1 MLFVI
6 TVVVVCVGAVLS
18 VAGVYWGAAGTLRN
32 YRSLKSDLQRLDDI
46 ARDESIPDEQKSALR
61 HAIRTPHGNYGMVEY
76 FDEHAQLNALTLVAQ
91 GLKWPAL
98 LAVAG
103 VLLSAAGSVLS
114 LWL

>member
-1 MLFVI
+1 
-6 TVVVVCVGAVLS
+6 
-18 VAGVYWGAAGTLRN
+18 
-32 YRSLKSDLQRLDDI
+32 
-46 ARDESIPDEQKSALR
+46 
-61 HAIRTPHGNYGMVEY
+61 MVEY

-103 VLLSAAGSVLS
+103 VLLSAAGSVLP

>member
-18 VAGVYWGAAGTLRN
+18 VAGVYWGAAGTLRS
-32 YRSLKSDLQRLDDI
+32 YRTLKSDLQRLDDI
-46 ARDESIPDEQKSALR
+46 AHDESIPEEQKSALR
-61 HAIRTPHGNYGMVEY
+61 HAIRVPHGNWGMVEY
-76 FDEHAQLNALTLVAQ
+76 FDEHAQLNALTLVAE

-98 LAVAG
+98 LTVAG